1 MLESVDA
8 KKPLPVKKYLLYS
21 DGASGGDDGK
31 QNDQDDGKKSKK
43 RTIDAVGGSKGK
55 KDDDAKDESSKKA
68 KDGLGKKLSIPIDE
82 GFQSTGMYASFLVGI
97 TVVMIL
103 TVQATRCIST
113 TLAKSGML
121 H

>member
-1 MLESVDA
+1 M
-8 KKPLPVKKYLLYS
+8 KKYLLYS
-21 DGASGGDDGK
+21 DGAGGGGDDGK

-43 RTIDAVGGSKGK
+43 RTIDAVGDSKGK